1 MGGRPA
7 DRAVFSSPA
16 TTASARPGLAG
27 RSVRKL
33 WLSIHLFLG
42 LAVGGMFV
50 LIGLT
55 GSALVFYKTID
66 EWLNP
71 AVLRTVGAGAF
82 RPLNEIV
89 TRTLEACPPNGR
101 LESLRFPDHA
111 GGTFGAWYKIP
122 AEVPGTVRRIQVT
135 IDPYTGAVLSG
146 EREWG
151 RTPVSFLYELH
162 ESLLLEK
169 TGKTLMGCVGLVFLV
184 SIGTGI
190 CVWWPRTGTWRQ
202 AFGRQSGQSVIRRHY
217 DVHKLSGVYS
227 AILLTVLACTG
238 VYLEFSTYLIPLVR
252 AVSPVREL
260 PKEKELHSVPPEAAA
275 KAMAVEE
282 TMVLAR
288 QMFPDGEVKF
298 LAVPQDADG
307 VFRIGI
313 RQPGEARK
321 SSALSQVW
329 LDQYSG
335 AVLSLRDWRTFT
347 AGETF
352 IAWLFPLHNGE
363 AFGLTG
369 RWIVFVTGFLPL
381 ILYIT
386 ALRMWWLKREAHRR
400 QRIKAD
406 LPIGMVRL
414 PPLTASTEPIDRQSN
429 LDP

>member
-1 MGGRPA
+1 MPIDSREPAGGRPA
-7 DRAVFSSPA
+7 DQAVLPSQA
-16 TTASARPGLAG
+16 ATASARPGPAR

-33 WLSIHLFLG
+33 WLNIHLFLG

-55 GSALVFYKTID
+55 GSALVFYKSID

-71 AVLRTVGAGAF
+71 AVLRTVGSGTF

-89 TRTLEACPPNGR
+89 ARTLAACPPKGR

-111 GGTFGAWYKIP
+111 GGTFGAWYKVP
-122 AEVPGTVRRIQVT
+122 AEVPGTVRRVQVT
-135 IDPYTGAVLSG
+135 IDPYTGEALSG

-151 RTPVSFLYELH
+151 RTPVSVLYELH

-169 TGKTLMGCVGLVFLV
+169 TGKTLMGCVGLVLLV

-190 CVWWPRTGTWRQ
+190 FAWWPRPGAWRQ
-202 AFGRQSGQSVIRRHY
+202 AFRRQPGQSVIRRHY

-227 AILLTVLACTG
+227 GVLLTVLACTG
-238 VYLEFSTYLIPLVR
+238 GYLEFSAYLIPLVR

-260 PKEKELHSVPPEAAA
+260 PKEKELHSAPPEAGV

-282 TMVLAR
+282 AVALAR

-298 LAVPQDADG
+298 LAVPQDAAG

-313 RQPGEARK
+313 RQPGEVRK

-363 AFGLTG
+363 AFGLAG
-369 RWIVFVTGFLPL
+369 RWIVFGCGFVPL
-381 ILYIT
+381 VLYAT
-386 ALRMWWLKREAHRR
+386 ALRMWWLKRRAHRR
-400 QRIKAD
+400 QKA
-406 LPIGMVRL
+406 LFAQGAVRFFRAR
-414 PPLTASTEPIDRQSN
+414 AS
-429 LDP
+429 